1 MLKGE
6 RDRSFSIANLIILR
20 ILFGARPA
28 ILQMYSRPLLL
39 PTKGLIFP
47 EFSRKLMV
55 NYDEYKNIG
64 RQKEKKHDNKR
75 LLD

>member
-28 ILQMYSRPLLL
+28 ILQMYSRPILL
-39 PTKGLIFP
+39 PTRGLIFP
-47 EFSRKLMV
+47 KISRKLEFFF
-55 NYDEYKNIG
+55 DRIKGQIKG
-64 RQKEKKHDNKR
+64 IKA
-75 LLD
+75 